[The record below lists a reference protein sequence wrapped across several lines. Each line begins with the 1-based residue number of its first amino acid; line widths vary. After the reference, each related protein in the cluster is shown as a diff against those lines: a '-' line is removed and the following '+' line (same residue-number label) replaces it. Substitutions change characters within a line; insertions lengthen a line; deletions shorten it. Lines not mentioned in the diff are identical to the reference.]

1 MLVIDEA
8 GFAKKGRTSAGA
20 ARQFTGCLGG
30 VFPGQVGVVAAWATA
45 RSQGLIDRELY
56 LPREWTQDP
65 HRCRAA
71 HTPHGTGFATKPR
84 LAERIIERTLPD
96 LFQGRVWVAADEVY
110 GRDGRFR
117 ASLEAHRLPYAVT
130 LQANH
135 TVLPRPGWRRTAR
148 LVDRAAAEQ
157 DRVELPAGPSPFHS
171 RVWQWW
177 VRRVPDPDTE
187 AGGGA
192 SARWIIARRRTDDPG
207 GRDYFLAWG
216 PEETPVEELVTVPGA
231 RWRGEEAIRLATS
244 ACGLADYEVRSYG
257 GWYRHISLAML
268 AAAFLAVHDARA
280 ASEPQAGAAPPAQR
294 GGDR

>member
-1 MLVIDEA
+1 MALCA
-8 GFAKKGRTSAGA
+8 S
-20 ARQFTGCLGG
+20 
-30 VFPGQVGVVAAWATA
+30 
-45 RSQGLIDRELY
+45 
-56 LPREWTQDP
+56 
-65 HRCRAA
+65 
-71 HTPHGTGFATKPR
+71 KPR

-96 LFQGRVWVAADEVY
+96 LPQGRVWVAADEVY

-117 ASLEAHRLPYAVT
+117 AFLEAHRLPYAVT
-130 LQANH
+130 VQANQ
-135 TVLPRPGWRRTAR
+135 TVLPHPGWRYIAR

-171 RVWQWW
+171 RVWEWW

-192 SARWIIARRRTDDPG
+192 WARWIIARRRADDPG

-216 PEETPVEELVTVPGA
+216 PEETPVEELVGVPGA
-231 RWRGEEAIRLATS
+231 RWRVEEAIRLATS

-257 GWYRHISLAML
+257 GRYRHISLAML

-280 ASEPQAGAAPPAQR
+280 VRGTTGPAVPPDQR
-294 GGDR
+294 GGVPDHSRSIGPVRFTAYEIGRLLVLVQSRPHTASGSGGAWPGRTGGGATRPSPAPATSDTTAPARPPPRPS